1 MTTMQI
7 AFFKHALTAG
17 LVAAFLGALAPLVAP
32 VTTALAQTTG
42 EATSTAGTAATP
54 ATGTTATG
62 ATPTNGS
69 TPTNGATPAEDST
82 TSVSGGAAPAPAS
95 PSSGKLTRATW
106 YGPGFY
112 GHTTA
117 CGQKLTHKLVGV
129 ASRTLPCGTLVRIS
143 YRGHVLTAPVLDRGP
158 FGNGATWDLTA
169 GAAHALDIKETVRIG
184 TQIVGSVPNTPA
196 LGEPLSATLS
206 PVAPYS
212 PTGASPAPLATSTTA
227 TPSTASTGGASAA
240 A

>member
-32 VTTALAQTTG
+32 VATALAQTTG
-42 EATSTAGTAATP
+42 EATSTTETAATP
-54 ATGTTATG
+54 TGTTATGATG

-69 TPTNGATPAEDST
+69 TPAEGST
-82 TSVSGGAAPAPAS
+82 TSGSVSGGAAPAPAS

-184 TQIVGSVPNTPA
+184 TQVVGSVPNTPT
-196 LGEPLSATLS
+196 LGEPLAATLS
-206 PVAPYS
+206 PVAPS
-212 PTGASPAPLATSTTA
+212 SSTGASPAPLATSSTA